1 METDLIHRDELRYRA
16 EAWAEDVFA
25 GEPDNCKYNSLM
37 DLIDDS
43 EVVGA
48 ADVETEKLIAELRDY
63 FDGKNLNH
71 ATAMRA
77 ADALERLTSESA
89 EKDAEIERLKEQ
101 IAADSQLK
109 SGLDN
114 ANALCRTYGQIIAS
128 FKDCRDQLQAELDAA
143 VEDLNG
149 TGACFTCKH
158 FRRNGG
164 DCFGAGR
171 CRLDGIEIW
180 PCNEPGVYRVEVPD
194 DGRKTYEWRGP
205 QEAGKG
211 DAE

>member
-1 METDLIHRDELRYRA
+1 MRLIDADEIVKKLRT
-16 EAWAEDVFA
+16 E
-25 GEPDNCKYNSLM
+25 SLYAHKANLEIM
-37 DLIDDS
+37 DLCMESASLIESLQAQLVDAQTRNKRL
-43 EVVGA
+43 VIAYGA
-48 ADVETEKLIAELRDY
+48 Y
-63 FDGKNLNH
+63 DGS
-71 ATAMRA
+71 
-77 ADALERLTSESA
+77 ALERADDLIESM
-89 EKDAEIERLKEQ
+89 EEEIKALKEK
-101 IAADSQLK
+101 IAASQRR
-109 SGLDN
+109 
-114 ANALCRTYGQIIAS
+114 A
-128 FKDCRDQLQAELDAA
+128 DAA

-205 QEAGKG
+205 QEAGNG
-211 DAE
+211 GAE

>member
-1 METDLIHRDELRYRA
+1 MTPDEIVKALRENAKNAQENFEVDTMRDFDSAADLI
-16 EAWAEDVFA
+16 
-25 GEPDNCKYNSLM
+25 
-37 DLIDDS
+37 
-43 EVVGA
+43 
-48 ADVETEKLIAELRDY
+48 
-63 FDGKNLNH
+63 
-71 ATAMRA
+71 
-77 ADALERLTSESA
+77 ES
-89 EKDAEIERLKEQ
+89 
-101 IAADSQLK
+101 
-109 SGLDN
+109 
-114 ANALCRTYGQIIAS
+114 
-128 FKDCRDQLQAELDAA
+128 LQADLRHEEKVSHGQMEQNKRLRKMMDKLQAQLAESQRRERAA

-194 DGRKTYEWRGP
+194 DGRKMYEWRGP

-211 DAE
+211 EKK

>member
-1 METDLIHRDELRYRA
+1 MNTGQRQAYGWAKTHDYPSIAARYARALASAVDDL
-16 EAWAEDVFA
+16 EAQ
-25 GEPDNCKYNSLM
+25 L
-37 DLIDDS
+37 
-43 EVVGA
+43 
-48 ADVETEKLIAELRDY
+48 
-63 FDGKNLNH
+63 
-71 ATAMRA
+71 
-77 ADALERLTSESA
+77 SESQ
-89 EKDAEIERLKEQ
+89 RREQ
-101 IAADSQLK
+101 
-109 SGLDN
+109 
-114 ANALCRTYGQIIAS
+114 
-128 FKDCRDQLQAELDAA
+128 AA

-194 DGRKTYEWRGP
+194 DGRQTYEWRGP

-211 DAE
+211 EAE

>member
-1 METDLIHRDELRYRA
+1 MNTELI
-16 EAWAEDVFA
+16 
-25 GEPDNCKYNSLM
+25 K
-37 DLIDDS
+37 
-43 EVVGA
+43 
-48 ADVETEKLIAELRDY
+48 
-63 FDGKNLNH
+63 
-71 ATAMRA
+71 
-77 ADALERLTSESA
+77 ALKE
-89 EKDAEIERLKEQ
+89 DAEWAHANEWETPITLGDHLDAAVNAIESLQTQ
-101 IAADSQLK
+101 IAASQ
-109 SGLDN
+109 
-114 ANALCRTYGQIIAS
+114 R
-128 FKDCRDQLQAELDAA
+128 RERAA

-194 DGRKTYEWRGP
+194 DGRKTYGWRGP

-211 DAE
+211 ETE

>member
-1 METDLIHRDELRYRA
+1 MLRDGFLRFCDNPEIACCKAERELEQLRA
-16 EAWAEDVFA
+16 ENASLRAQLAE
-25 GEPDNCKYNSLM
+25 SQ
-37 DLIDDS
+37 
-43 EVVGA
+43 
-48 ADVETEKLIAELRDY
+48 R
-63 FDGKNLNH
+63 
-71 ATAMRA
+71 R
-77 ADALERLTSESA
+77 ER
-89 EKDAEIERLKEQ
+89 
-101 IAADSQLK
+101 
-109 SGLDN
+109 
-114 ANALCRTYGQIIAS
+114 
-128 FKDCRDQLQAELDAA
+128 AA

>member
-1 METDLIHRDELRYRA
+1 MNADEIVRALRCSDVPDEPDGMGCSNKKCRYR
-16 EAWAEDVFA
+16 DVDGA
-25 GEPDNCKYNSLM
+25 CDIVSMCN
-37 DLIDDS
+37 D
-43 EVVGA
+43 A
-48 ADVETEKLIAELRDY
+48 ADKITELNDFQNSQCAKLLARIAELEAQLAESQR
-63 FDGKNLNH
+63 
-71 ATAMRA
+71 R
-77 ADALERLTSESA
+77 ER
-89 EKDAEIERLKEQ
+89 
-101 IAADSQLK
+101 
-109 SGLDN
+109 
-114 ANALCRTYGQIIAS
+114 
-128 FKDCRDQLQAELDAA
+128 AA

-211 DAE
+211 EAE

>member
-1 METDLIHRDELRYRA
+1 MNNSKTPDEIIRALRTLRCADPCDCLSCPCEQFRSYDTGNACDDGTRLAAADLIE
-16 EAWAEDVFA
+16 
-25 GEPDNCKYNSLM
+25 SLQ
-37 DLIDDS
+37 
-43 EVVGA
+43 
-48 ADVETEKLIAELRDY
+48 TRIAELESQ
-63 FDGKNLNH
+63 L
-71 ATAMRA
+71 
-77 ADALERLTSESA
+77 SESQ
-89 EKDAEIERLKEQ
+89 RREQ
-101 IAADSQLK
+101 
-109 SGLDN
+109 
-114 ANALCRTYGQIIAS
+114 
-128 FKDCRDQLQAELDAA
+128 AA

-194 DGRKTYEWRGP
+194 DGRQTYEWRGP

-211 DAE
+211 EQA